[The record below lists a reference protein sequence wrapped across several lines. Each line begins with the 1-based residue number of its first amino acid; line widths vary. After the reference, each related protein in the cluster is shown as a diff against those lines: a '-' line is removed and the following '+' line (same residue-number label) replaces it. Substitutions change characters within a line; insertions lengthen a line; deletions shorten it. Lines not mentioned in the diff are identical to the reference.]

1 MANALAAG
9 STVSGTAVLQAVA
22 VSKAF
27 GGMQAVDGVSLE
39 LRAREVTGLIGAN
52 GAGKSTLINVLSG
65 SLKPDQGRVQF
76 CGRDIT
82 HAPSHLRTRRGLART
97 FQHPRLVPNLNCFE
111 NVMLGAE
118 ARGAGWKD
126 LFTFLGRP
134 RVERA
139 AMERA
144 AASLRQVRL
153 DEAKW
158 VMRPDQLSP
167 ADWLWTEIARALAA
181 RPVALMLDEP
191 STGFTGAETQ
201 DLIDVLEHLTEHA
214 GLAVLIVTHD
224 VTLAMRVS
232 RTIVV
237 MHQGRRIAGG
247 SPETIVRDPEVIS
260 GYLGERGHD
269 LALKALPPVHKEI
282 AATPVGGSGP

>member
-1 MANALAAG
+1 MANALAAD
-9 STVSGTAVLQAVA
+9 SVASGTEVLDAYD

-27 GGMQAVDGVSLE
+27 GGMQAVDGVSLS
-39 LRAREVTGLIGAN
+39 LRAGEVTGLIGAN
-52 GAGKSTLINVLSG
+52 GAGKSTFINVLSG
-65 SLKPDQGRVQF
+65 NLKPDHGRIRF
-76 CGRDIT
+76 RGRDIT
-82 HAPSHLRTRRGLART
+82 HAPSHIRTRRGLART

-118 ARGAGWKD
+118 ARSAGWKD
-126 LFTFLGRP
+126 LFTFLGRS

-144 AASLRQVRL
+144 AESLRHVHL

-158 VMRPDQLSP
+158 GMRPPQLSP

-191 STGFTGAETQ
+191 STGFTGAETE
-201 DLIDVLEHLTEHA
+201 DLITVLKHVAEDA
-214 GLAVLIVTHD
+214 NLAVLIVTHD

-232 RTIVV
+232 RTVVV
-237 MHQGRRIAGG
+237 MHEGRRIAEG
-247 SPETIVRDPEVIS
+247 SPETIVRDPDVIA
-260 GYLGERGHD
+260 GYLGKRGHD
-269 LALKALPPVHKEI
+269 LALRALSPAHTEI
-282 AATPVGGSGP
+282 AAPPVGGSAR